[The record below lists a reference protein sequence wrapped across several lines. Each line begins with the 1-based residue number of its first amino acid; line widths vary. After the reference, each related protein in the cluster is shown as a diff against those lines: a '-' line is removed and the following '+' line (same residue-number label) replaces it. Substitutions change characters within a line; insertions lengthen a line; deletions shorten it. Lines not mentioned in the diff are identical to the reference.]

1 MQVYGVITTTTCSWK
16 KKYRWG
22 ARRSSYVSRYYRQHS
37 PGETEVIHD
46 QGRQPIFRTRFERCN
61 IRMQLKKI
69 LLTRFFP
76 THSWQ
81 CLEAGWMIW
90 IKSYKDELRQSNWYV
105 SSFPLYPLLLF
116 IFFILPFFVS
126 FCPLL
131 FFIYFPSFLF
141 FVIFLCL
148 LIIHSGHVQFYVLQI
163 FAQRPTENLHTC
175 MTLVHVSCRTRD
187 NQVTETTNAVRMFT
201 LNYI

>member
-1 MQVYGVITTTTCSWK
+1 MDTAIAYDQDVRKQAIQLNLPDVVLITI
-16 KKYRWG
+16 
-22 ARRSSYVSRYYRQHS
+22 
-37 PGETEVIHD
+37 P
-46 QGRQPIFRTRFERCN
+46 
-61 IRMQLKKI
+61 
-69 LLTRFFP
+69 
-76 THSWQ
+76 
-81 CLEAGWMIW
+81 
-90 IKSYKDELRQSNWYV
+90 
-105 SSFPLYPLLLF
+105 PLLLF